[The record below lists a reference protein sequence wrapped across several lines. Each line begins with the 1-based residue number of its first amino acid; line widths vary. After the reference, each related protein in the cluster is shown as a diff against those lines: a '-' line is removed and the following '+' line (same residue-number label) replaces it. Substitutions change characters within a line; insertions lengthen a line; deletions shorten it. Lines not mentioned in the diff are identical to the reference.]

1 MSYEAVPCMVRAPS
15 QDGTK
20 GTILGVIIRPSSS
33 QDGSHVNPLQT
44 PPGVIPIKGAKSIVI
59 QPGSKRSL
67 ILSNDQIQ
75 KMMNGRGGNR
85 ISSHSLSS
93 PMVSAS
99 SSLISTQQHN
109 HTPIQSL
116 EMGLSPTSS
125 IRINCGMDGF
135 ASSTPDSGIQSVP
148 ATPPQWYVQ
157 QRNEEK
163 AEDETKFDD
172 MPRLRPIDEE
182 EATTSCS
189 YSRPP
194 PLDDSSSLWQ
204 SSECES
210 SLPSS
215 LTNTSWNPEEIATQL
230 LSMAAFDPQKIQE
243 VTALML
249 QRSKEDEGGND
260 KKAKKRKNGKSE
272 SQIGNKKIKR
282 EYCEAIA
289 STSLDNSKKELEN
302 REGSEEE
309 VKRSEEEDDKDDAHR
324 LSRYRLAIKRRL
336 AQKLN
341 ETNDEVIESLSKMG
355 IDKKKKIKEGINPL
369 FRPIQWELINQRR
382 INFSDMLKKE
392 NERKCIGRGS
402 NIQRKRRSKE
412 ELTETTKKSNRR
424 RDKELDNYDTIHTNL
439 IDESILL
446 GTLCCPFSCDCTKGR
461 CLSSSE
467 CIHRSLNIFCTSS
480 SCSLSSCSN
489 RLSSSTALFLSK
501 GILKTN
507 QPKKANQFL
516 GEIVGEVISVSTM
529 TSRLSPL
536 SVSPSTSIK
545 AFSFTSNNFIDCT
558 WKGSITRWESGT
570 PHLCIFSRFPL
581 SSNSVITADLSFL
594 TPLPFECNCSHECC
608 KRRIASSLA
617 VPLHQAKLPSY
628 FPTLKLFLRRNLKT
642 FLRKE
647 RVYSSLYILYLLID
661 QKFRRM
667 DGKVKREFAS
677 SLHLLRKAS
686 ANEDRGLFMSQI
698 TRLLEITTDLADIHS
713 LSCIRNRLIRE
724 SDKKTEEVKEKKKCG
739 RSNNYPS
746 RYIDTSYL
754 DAAVPVGSYNPDE
767 WKVGE
772 NNDAVRCIC
781 GVLEEDGEMMECDE
795 CHYWLHSDCIQRPL
809 TNAFKCPLCVEGIC
823 TPHGDVILNNQ
834 PNISFPHLNI
844 CSLFS
849 LKLYGWNPLLTPVHL
864 IMSLLLQMPPSKCCK
879 HIYAPIGCGND
890 ACEAVC
896 ERIKQIQEYLAQA
909 KNINSLKLWGLGFSR
924 VQMTMDIFI
933 FHAHVPV
940 APDDVTLEGCIYYK
954 ALENRKKMQ
963 IRVSECVYVKRMSEN
978 HKKILRG
985 LEQKKGKVN
994 EFNNEESLIVQ
1005 DEDDAIPPRSILR
1018 VFRVERLFES
1028 PGGHRFLFGFYY
1040 ARPHETFCDESRMF
1054 HPNEVFATPLYD
1066 TLPLDAVV
1074 GKCVVM
1080 ETSLFCEGRPIFPSY
1095 KENDVLVC
1103 EYQLDR
1109 NQRHFD
1115 KCRHSF
1121 KLNTEPYA
1129 FQKFER
1135 TRTLQRFFT
1144 PFSYSPMLTQST
1156 VNASTHILRQPT
1168 KLARIVESLTAKK
1181 QQTSNHVQK
1190 MRPFQRS
1197 NDSLTSG
1204 TAKLLLINLNNVVFL
1219 HLKTLGSVVIIDSAS
1234 IEKESK
1240 RQDTVNRIGELHP
1253 SNRSLDNFF
1262 QYSINSNMKCTVFRE
1277 DGTTEEILFYD
1288 LTTDDIVVY
1297 DEKFSFILD
1306 YLSDETQHNHKIW
1319 NTNCNWSSLA
1329 LRLSEVTGVC
1339 AIDKKGILA
1348 TSEPVLEKIFIVHS
1362 NEEGDTNGKVLQV
1375 TCDIGSST
1383 ISNFSFDDADWSHSS
1398 DDFSKSFNK
1407 FRKTIGEDVES
1418 EYPLEVECCRV
1429 KEKEMYR
1436 IHLRGSPSLIL
1447 PLCLTYW
1454 DGTEVKAMN
1463 DKVIG
1468 LATNFAS
1475 RHTVTSH
1482 CVAISCGSSIYEK
1495 SSNCCEYTEKN
1506 LENKFNQNISSV
1518 SEFNISSDTN
1528 GMDSIE
1534 QQTFLALTA
1543 SQEQALPFIF
1553 EMIESL
1559 KSSCIRFILFS
1570 KENQLRSRIIGE
1582 KLGLEAGW
1590 NCHISLKNETSKK
1603 AVRILNGKGRRES
1616 CPNGKSIHSLTTS
1629 IPSLPPNMARLP
1641 IGIEHIRPHLER
1653 VDNVPLLVSLFTDC
1667 TVDATRE
1674 MIDILHENDECQ
1686 LVIGSLLSPDNM
1698 LTLMKGIVSIGIY
1711 PLSISACQYQSE
1723 EIMDEGGIASLS
1735 TDLIIHQSQISRLPY
1750 ILSFS
1755 RQKASLFNQYI
1766 SFYLI
1771 SSFSISLH
1779 NLFTLMLKLPFP
1791 ISSFNMI
1798 LVTFVIHPLLTLSIL
1813 FHNDFTE
1820 RLVPSSTPSLLFR
1833 PINQFFFYHFPHLI
1847 ALSITHISMLTQ
1859 TGQIP
1864 CLPFLCEWILPQ
1876 KSQASMN
1883 QIESLI
1889 SFLKDG
1895 HWLERWVKNTEPR
1908 EEQST
1913 NRAIFTDIR
1922 KFGPI

>member
-558 WKGSITRWESGT
+558 WKGSITRYIRHSCQPNSYIQIWWESGT

-834 PNISFPHLNI
+834 PNI
-844 CSLFS
+844 
-849 LKLYGWNPLLTPVHL
+849 
-864 IMSLLLQMPPSKCCK
+864 
-879 HIYAPIGCGND
+879 
-890 ACEAVC
+890 
-896 ERIKQIQEYLAQA
+896 R
-909 KNINSLKLWGLGFSR
+909 
-924 VQMTMDIFI
+924 
-933 FHAHVPV
+933 
-940 APDDVTLEGCIYYK
+940 LEGCIYYK

-1181 QQTSNHVQK
+1181 QQTSNHV
-1190 MRPFQRS
+1190 
-1197 NDSLTSG
+1197 
-1204 TAKLLLINLNNVVFL
+1204 
-1219 HLKTLGSVVIIDSAS
+1219 
-1234 IEKESK
+1234 
-1240 RQDTVNRIGELHP
+1240 
-1253 SNRSLDNFF
+1253 
-1262 QYSINSNMKCTVFRE
+1262 
-1277 DGTTEEILFYD
+1277 
-1288 LTTDDIVVY
+1288 
-1297 DEKFSFILD
+1297 
-1306 YLSDETQHNHKIW
+1306 
-1319 NTNCNWSSLA
+1319 
-1329 LRLSEVTGVC
+1329 
-1339 AIDKKGILA
+1339 
-1348 TSEPVLEKIFIVHS
+1348 
-1362 NEEGDTNGKVLQV
+1362 
-1375 TCDIGSST
+1375 
-1383 ISNFSFDDADWSHSS
+1383 
-1398 DDFSKSFNK
+1398 
-1407 FRKTIGEDVES
+1407 
-1418 EYPLEVECCRV
+1418 
-1429 KEKEMYR
+1429 
-1436 IHLRGSPSLIL
+1436 
-1447 PLCLTYW
+1447 
-1454 DGTEVKAMN
+1454 
-1463 DKVIG
+1463 
-1468 LATNFAS
+1468 
-1475 RHTVTSH
+1475 
-1482 CVAISCGSSIYEK
+1482 
-1495 SSNCCEYTEKN
+1495 
-1506 LENKFNQNISSV
+1506 
-1518 SEFNISSDTN
+1518 
-1528 GMDSIE
+1528 
-1534 QQTFLALTA
+1534 
-1543 SQEQALPFIF
+1543 
-1553 EMIESL
+1553 
-1559 KSSCIRFILFS
+1559 
-1570 KENQLRSRIIGE
+1570 
-1582 KLGLEAGW
+1582 
-1590 NCHISLKNETSKK
+1590 
-1603 AVRILNGKGRRES
+1603 
-1616 CPNGKSIHSLTTS
+1616 
-1629 IPSLPPNMARLP
+1629 
-1641 IGIEHIRPHLER
+1641 
-1653 VDNVPLLVSLFTDC
+1653 
-1667 TVDATRE
+1667 
-1674 MIDILHENDECQ
+1674 
-1686 LVIGSLLSPDNM
+1686 
-1698 LTLMKGIVSIGIY
+1698 
-1711 PLSISACQYQSE
+1711 
-1723 EIMDEGGIASLS
+1723 
-1735 TDLIIHQSQISRLPY
+1735 
-1750 ILSFS
+1750 
-1755 RQKASLFNQYI
+1755 
-1766 SFYLI
+1766 
-1771 SSFSISLH
+1771 
-1779 NLFTLMLKLPFP
+1779 
-1791 ISSFNMI
+1791 
-1798 LVTFVIHPLLTLSIL
+1798 
-1813 FHNDFTE
+1813 
-1820 RLVPSSTPSLLFR
+1820 
-1833 PINQFFFYHFPHLI
+1833 
-1847 ALSITHISMLTQ
+1847 
-1859 TGQIP
+1859 
-1864 CLPFLCEWILPQ
+1864 
-1876 KSQASMN
+1876 
-1883 QIESLI
+1883 
-1889 SFLKDG
+1889 
-1895 HWLERWVKNTEPR
+1895 
-1908 EEQST
+1908 
-1913 NRAIFTDIR
+1913 
-1922 KFGPI
+1922 